1 MRLAA
6 AALDEALQDLGTAGR
21 QRRDV
26 IQNDDAALLD
36 DGTAE
41 TGDRDGLHLELRR
54 VTDAECRREVEAGV
68 ALGAILQGVTALGI
82 ALGAVL
88 LLPMFAVAPPAPGPG
103 ELQLDFVDVGQGMAV
118 LARTRHHVLLY
129 DTGPAWGDQS
139 DSGERVLLPLL
150 PAWREQPGMLGVRLI
165 FNSAATAPLL
175 SNGTID
181 WFWPAAE
188 KAGVPVMCHAPELSQ
203 HLARIAERHP
213 QLVLILDNMGLSQS
227 LQSATG
233 GHTDDLIRH
242 TLSLAKYPNVSVKLS
257 SAANHSHE
265 DYPYRDINVHIR
277 RVFDA
282 YGPQR
287 CHWGSDMTRALDKAT
302 YRQRVTHFTEALD
315 FLSEADKDQ
324 VMGRS
329 LLARLRW
336 A

>member
-1 MRLAA
+1 MISRRRFITGALGGG
-6 AALDEALQDLGTAGR
+6 AALVAQGC
-21 QRRDV
+21 Q
-26 IQNDDAALLD
+26 QMAAPPRGKRLIVDSQVHLWQ
-36 DGTAE
+36 AE
-41 TGDRDGLHLELRR
+41 TPDWRWVPGIVPHLPEPF
-54 VTDAECRREVEAGV
+54 TIEK
-68 ALGAILQGVTALGI
+68 
-82 ALGAVL
+82 
-88 LLPMFAVAPPAPGPG
+88 LLPMMDDAGVDRVIVVPPSWPGDRNDYGLEAARRYPARFAVMGRINLRNP
-103 ELQLDFVDVGQGMAV
+103 
-118 LARTRHHVLLY
+118 
-129 DTGPAWGDQS
+129 QS
-139 DSGERVLLPLL
+139 ATLL
-150 PAWREQPGMLGVRLI
+150 PAWREKPGMLGVRLI

-257 SAANHSHE
+257 SVANHSHE
-265 DYPYRDINVHIR
+265 DYPYRDINVHVR

-287 CHWGSDMTRALDKAT
+287 CHWGSDMTRALGKAT